1 MTSRSARGESSRD
14 GAAPPSARTSLGNF
28 LRTQRRIAG
37 LSLRQLADI
46 TSVSNAYLSQIER
59 NLHKPSVDVLR
70 AVARGL
76 NVSAE
81 TLLDQ
86 VGLFEDP
93 EPWVGPRRRALA
105 DTEAAILADPALQE
119 SQREALLAVYRSY
132 VAGNASNAAETERA
146 EADPQAPTSPHEAD

>member
-1 MTSRSARGESSRD
+1 MSRPAGPAPRAGPATAPGPVKPVAKKKARKQAESARSPRD
-14 GAAPPSARTSLGNF
+14 TLGQF

-37 LSLRQLADI
+37 LSLRQLAEI

-70 AVARGL
+70 AVAQGL

-93 EPWVGPRRRALA
+93 PRRGESSSR
-105 DTEAAILADPALQE
+105 DTEAAILEDPRLTDA
-119 SQREALLAVYRSY
+119 QREALLAVYRSY
-132 VAGNASNAAETERA
+132 LAENQE
-146 EADPQAPTSPHEAD
+146 